1 MRLEES
7 DMHTKRILM
16 LLATVL
22 LILPAG
28 CIFNPEDDDGG
39 GGGGGG
45 ELPFPNSPEQLMAN
59 FETVYEARDID
70 GYREVIDP
78 SFVIYLSQDTIDEFS
93 LPREFFDFDE
103 EVLIAGRMFS
113 GSPFIRQDGNI
124 VPGIT
129 RIQFDYFEAETTW
142 EVSPA
147 DDRIPNALRA
157 QYRVDF
163 TIEQGNEG
171 RLNIKGIIEFYLR
184 SERVEHQGRQQ
195 DRYWMVG
202 QVDYTTPSA
211 F

>member
-1 MRLEES
+1 MRLEDS
-7 DMHTKRILM
+7 DMLTKRILM

-22 LILPAG
+22 LVLPAG
-28 CIFNPEDDDGG
+28 CIFSPDDGDKPPVVIND
-39 GGGGGG
+39 
-45 ELPFPNSPEQLMAN
+45 LPFPNSPEVLMGN
-59 FETVYEARDID
+59 FQKVYEDRDID

-78 SFVIYLSQDTIDEFS
+78 SFVIYLSQETIDDFS
-93 LPREFFDFDE
+93 LPRNFFDYDE
-103 EVLIAGRMFS
+103 EVLIAERMFS
-113 GSPFIRQDGNI
+113 GSPFIRQNGDI
-124 VPGIT
+124 TPGIT
-129 RIQFDYFEAETTW
+129 RIQFNYFQPETAW

-184 SERVEHQGRQQ
+184 SEQVEHQGRLQ

-202 QVDYTTPSA
+202 QVDYTTPGA
-211 F
+211 L